1 MFQGET
7 ISKIHLTEWVVTLF
21 ILVILSIV
29 NALVTDKSPIYSNMR
44 LITLFPDTN
53 NSALFNGPKGVAL
66 WSMKWVRNLDGQS
79 CLGFAIIIGVQ
90 VSLHTPRLIPWDV
103 CHLP

>member
-66 WSMKWVRNLDGQS
+66 WSMKWVRNLDVS
-79 CLGFAIIIGVQ
+79 CSNPHIDKNI
-90 VSLHTPRLIPWDV
+90 R
-103 CHLP
+103 